1 MVKPALSDTNLPGLQ
16 LINTQ
21 NIEDNRGS
29 FMKLA
34 SPSFPYCNVPFVEQF
49 LTVSVKD
56 VIRGM
61 HFQVPPYHHYK
72 LVTCLSGSALDL
84 TLDLR
89 VDSPTFGK
97 TFSIYISP
105 SSPSIY
111 IPPGIAHGFL
121 SLAEN
126 TKILYNVTSE
136 YNAEHDL
143 GIHYNSFNFNWPTS
157 SPIVSKRDLLHP
169 GFSEYK
175 SPFVESV
182 L

>member
-1 MVKPALSDTNLPGLQ
+1 MVKPALSDTNLPGLE

-72 LVTCLSGSALDL
+72 LVTCLSGSARPYSRFASKFTNL
-84 TLDLR
+84 
-89 VDSPTFGK
+89 GK

-105 SSPSIY
+105 SSLQYIY
-111 IPPGIAHGFL
+111 PRIAHGFL

-157 SPIVSKRDLLHP
+157 SPL
-169 GFSEYK
+169 
-175 SPFVESV
+175 
-182 L
+182 